1 MDNNEEI
8 LKNVKEYCKGTF
20 TGIIY
25 SLVVEPIKIH
35 SFIGNQVL
43 LVTPTTQQKNV
54 AQKEHLN
61 ALEEA
66 FAYVTGRKCEV
77 NIIEE
82 KEVPEYDQLITVSTN
97 TDLTSNVKNYNKT
110 NLNSDYTFDK
120 FVVGESNRIAFAT
133 AESVSKT
140 LDNPLINPIFI
151 YGDPGLGKTHLLH
164 AIGNEALKNNPNL
177 KIQYVT
183 AERFLLDLVNA
194 IKDGNNKTELF
205 RQKYRSIDLFLMDD
219 VQFLS
224 GKSAA
229 QDELNNTFNVL
240 HDAKKQIVFA
250 ADKPPKEIPMIEER
264 IQSRFNWG
272 VIVDIGQ
279 PDYETRLAILKKKS
293 EDKNV
298 IIDEHILGLIAEK
311 VDTNIRELEGVL
323 NKVII
328 TASLTKTPITIEIVE
343 RAIND
348 MIISQKEAITPMY
361 IIEVISKYFDVSI
374 DNILSSKKASN
385 IVYPRQLAMYFI
397 RKELELPY
405 QKISEI
411 FRKKDHTTIMH
422 AENKIEKEIENNKEK
437 SQIVDSIKNIIHN
450 KMS

>member
-1 MDNNEEI
+1 MNNNEEI
-8 LKNVKEYCKGTF
+8 LKNVKEYCKSIF

-25 SLVVEPIKIH
+25 SLVVQPLKIH

-43 LVTPTTQQKNV
+43 LVAPTSQQKHV
-54 AQKEHLN
+54 VQKEHLN
-61 ALEEA
+61 SLEEA

-77 NIIEE
+77 TIIEE
-82 KEVPEYDQLITVSTN
+82 KEIPEYDQLIAISSNTN
-97 TDLTSNVKNYNKT
+97 NTPIVKNYNKT

-120 FVVGESNRIAFAT
+120 FVVGESNKIAFAT

-140 LDNPLINPIFI
+140 LNNPLVNPVFI

-177 KIQYVT
+177 RVQYVT

-224 GKSAA
+224 GKAAA

-264 IQSRFNWG
+264 IQSRFSWG
-272 VIVDIGQ
+272 VIIDIGQ

-293 EDKNV
+293 EEKNV
-298 IIDEHILGLIAEK
+298 IIDEYILGVIAEK
-311 VDTNIRELEGVL
+311 INTNIRELEGVL
-323 NKVII
+323 NKVIV

-343 RAIND
+343 KAIND
-348 MIISQKEAITPMY
+348 MIISQKEAVTPEY
-361 IIEVISKYFDVSI
+361 IIEVISKYFDISVE
-374 DNILSSKKASN
+374 DILSTKKASK

-397 RKELELPY
+397 RKELQLPY
-405 QKISEI
+405 QKISSI
-411 FRKKDHTTIMH
+411 FRKKDHTTVMH
-422 AENKIEKEIENNKEK
+422 AESKIQKEINSNKEK
-437 SQIVDSIKNIIHN
+437 SQIVDSITNIIRSN
-450 KMS
+450 FT

>member
-1 MDNNEEI
+1 MNNNEEI
-8 LKNVKEYCKGTF
+8 LKNVKEYCKSIF

-25 SLVVEPIKIH
+25 SLVVQPLKIH

-43 LVTPTTQQKNV
+43 LVAPTSQQKHV
-54 AQKEHLN
+54 VQKEHLN
-61 ALEEA
+61 SLEEA

-77 NIIEE
+77 TIIEE
-82 KEVPEYDQLITVSTN
+82 KEIPEYDQLIAISSNTN
-97 TDLTSNVKNYNKT
+97 NTPIVKNYNKT

-120 FVVGESNRIAFAT
+120 FVVGESNKIAFAT

-140 LDNPLINPIFI
+140 LNNPLVNPVFI

-177 KIQYVT
+177 RVQYVT

-224 GKSAA
+224 GKAAA

-264 IQSRFNWG
+264 IQSRFSWG
-272 VIVDIGQ
+272 VIIDIGQ

-293 EDKNV
+293 EEKNV
-298 IIDEHILGLIAEK
+298 IIDEYILGVIAEK
-311 VDTNIRELEGVL
+311 VNTNIRELEGVL
-323 NKVII
+323 NKVIV

-343 RAIND
+343 KAIND
-348 MIISQKEAITPMY
+348 MIISQKEAVTPEY
-361 IIEVISKYFDVSI
+361 IIEVISKYFDISVE
-374 DNILSSKKASN
+374 DILSTKKASK

-397 RKELELPY
+397 RKELQLPY
-405 QKISEI
+405 QKISSI
-411 FRKKDHTTIMH
+411 FRKKDHTTVMH
-422 AENKIEKEIENNKEK
+422 AESKIQKEINSNKEK
-437 SQIVDSIKNIIHN
+437 SQIVDSITNIIRSN
-450 KMS
+450 FT

>member
-1 MDNNEEI
+1 MNNNEEI
-8 LKNVKEYCKGTF
+8 LKNVKEYCKSIF

-25 SLVVEPIKIH
+25 SLVVQPLKIH

-43 LVTPTTQQKNV
+43 LVAPTSQQKHV
-54 AQKEHLN
+54 VQKEHLN
-61 ALEEA
+61 SLEEA

-77 NIIEE
+77 TIIEE
-82 KEVPEYDQLITVSTN
+82 KEIPEYDQLIAISSNTN
-97 TDLTSNVKNYNKT
+97 NAPVVKNYNKT

-120 FVVGESNRIAFAT
+120 FVVGESNKIAFAT

-140 LDNPLINPIFI
+140 LNNPLVNPVFI

-177 KIQYVT
+177 RVQYVT

-224 GKSAA
+224 GKAAA

-264 IQSRFNWG
+264 IQSRFSWG
-272 VIVDIGQ
+272 VIIDIGQ

-293 EDKNV
+293 EEKNV
-298 IIDEHILGLIAEK
+298 IIDEYILGVIAEK
-311 VDTNIRELEGVL
+311 VNTNIRELEGVL
-323 NKVII
+323 NKVIV

-343 RAIND
+343 KAIND
-348 MIISQKEAITPMY
+348 MIISQKEAVTPEY
-361 IIEVISKYFDVSI
+361 IIEVISKYFDISVE
-374 DNILSSKKASN
+374 DILSTKKASK

-397 RKELELPY
+397 RKELQLPY
-405 QKISEI
+405 QKISSI
-411 FRKKDHTTIMH
+411 FRKKDHTTVMH
-422 AENKIEKEIENNKEK
+422 AESKIQKEINSNKEK
-437 SQIVDSIKNIIHN
+437 SQIVDSITNIIRSN
-450 KMS
+450 FT